1 MESWLIDHGG
11 IWGVISVC
19 LGGVVLYLE
28 RERKR
33 LEAEVRSER
42 QARLEDTRLYART
55 VLGIAERFREAV
67 NLVSR
72 SRP

>member
-11 IWGVISVC
+11 IWGVISAC

-33 LEAEVRSER
+33 LEAELRSER
-42 QARLEDTRLYART
+42 RARLEDTRLYART
-55 VLGIAERFREAV
+55 VLAIAERFREAM

-72 SRP
+72 SRQ